1 MKEPAHKRFPNQ
13 RAPTN
18 DEAST
23 CILSWPAGSE
33 MSDVGVRVRPV
44 LPKYIAAIN
53 FQKIAA
59 ATVDSNWRIQGI
71 DLLAMVGG

>member
-1 MKEPAHKRFPNQ
+1 MTRRP
-13 RAPTN
+13 RASCRGQQALRRQTL
-18 DEAST
+18 A
-23 CILSWPAGSE
+23 
-33 MSDVGVRVRPV
+33 VRVRLV
-44 LPKYIAAIN
+44 LPKHITAIN